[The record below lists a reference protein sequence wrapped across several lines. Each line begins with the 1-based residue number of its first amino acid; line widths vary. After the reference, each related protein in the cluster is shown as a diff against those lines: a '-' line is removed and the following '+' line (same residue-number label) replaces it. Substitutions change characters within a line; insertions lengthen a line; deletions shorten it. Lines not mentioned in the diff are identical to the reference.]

1 MADGIVPP
9 VSSENRVASGARGL
23 VAFYHAVMAEMKK
36 VTWPEVPDVRRATVA
51 ILIFVILLALLI
63 YIMDVALQGVLANLI
78 PSLFA
83 GR

>member
-9 VSSENRVASGARGL
+9 ATSEGRVASGARGV
-23 VAFYHAVMAEMKK
+23 VAFYHAVMADMKK

-51 ILIFVILLALLI
+51 ILIFVILLALMI
-63 YIMDVALQGVLANLI
+63 YVMDVALQGLLAKLI

>member
-9 VSSENRVASGARGL
+9 ATSEGRVASGARGV

-51 ILIFVILLALLI
+51 ILIFVVLLALLI

>member
-9 VSSENRVASGARGL
+9 ATSEGRVASGARGM

>member
-1 MADGIVPP
+1 MADGIAPP
-9 VSSENRVASGARGL
+9 TASEGRVTSGVRGL
-23 VAFYHAVMAEMKK
+23 VEFYHAVMAEMKK

-78 PSLFA
+78 PSLFS

>member
-9 VSSENRVASGARGL
+9 ASSEGRVASGARGV

-51 ILIFVILLALLI
+51 ILIFVVLLALLI
-63 YIMDVALQGVLANLI
+63 YIMDVALQGLLANLI

>member
-9 VSSENRVASGARGL
+9 VTSEGRVASGARGV

-78 PSLFA
+78 PSLFS

>member
-9 VSSENRVASGARGL
+9 APSENRVTSGVHGI
-23 VAFYHAVMAEMKK
+23 VAFYHAVIAEMKK
-36 VTWPEVPDVRRATVA
+36 VTWPEIPDVRRATVA

-63 YIMDVALQGVLANLI
+63 YIMDVALQGVLASLI

>member
-9 VSSENRVASGARGL
+9 TASEGRVASGARGM

>member
-9 VSSENRVASGARGL
+9 TASEGRVTSGVRGL
-23 VAFYHAVMAEMKK
+23 VEFYHAVMAEMKK

-51 ILIFVILLALLI
+51 IIVFVLLLGLLIFAL
-63 YIMDVALQGVLANLI
+63 DNVLQLFLGRLI
-78 PSLFA
+78 PSLFV

>member
-9 VSSENRVASGARGL
+9 AAPENRVASGARGMI
-23 VAFYHAVMAEMKK
+23 AFYHAVMVERKK

-51 ILIFVILLALLI
+51 ILIFVVLLAILI
-63 YIMDVALQGVLANLI
+63 WLMDVALQGLLANLI
-78 PSLFA
+78 PSLFT

>member
-9 VSSENRVASGARGL
+9 APSENRVTSGARGI

-36 VTWPEVPDVRRATVA
+36 VTWPEIPDVRRATIA

>member
-9 VSSENRVASGARGL
+9 TAAEGRVASGARGV

-63 YIMDVALQGVLANLI
+63 YIMDVALQGVLASLI

>member
-9 VSSENRVASGARGL
+9 ATSEGRVSSGARGA

>member
-9 VSSENRVASGARGL
+9 APAESRVSSGARGV

-51 ILIFVILLALLI
+51 ILIFVVLLALLI
-63 YIMDVALQGVLANLI
+63 WIMDVALQGLLANLI

>member
-9 VSSENRVASGARGL
+9 ASSEGRVASGARGV
-23 VAFYHAVMAEMKK
+23 VAFYHAVMTEMKK

-51 ILIFVILLALLI
+51 ILIFVVLLALLI
-63 YIMDVALQGVLANLI
+63 YIMDVALQGLLANLI
-78 PSLFA
+78 PSLFT

>member
-9 VSSENRVASGARGL
+9 VTSEGRVASGARGV

-36 VTWPEVPDVRRATVA
+36 VTWPEIPDVRRATVA

-78 PSLFA
+78 PSLFS

>member
-9 VSSENRVASGARGL
+9 ATSEGRVASGARGV
-23 VAFYHAVMAEMKK
+23 VAFYHAVVAEMKK

-51 ILIFVILLALLI
+51 ILIFVILLALMI
-63 YIMDVALQGVLANLI
+63 YVMDVALQGLLANLI

>member
-9 VSSENRVASGARGL
+9 APTENRVSSGARGM

-36 VTWPEVPDVRRATVA
+36 VTWPEVPDVRRATIA

-63 YIMDVALQGVLANLI
+63 YIMDVALQGVLASLI

>member
-1 MADGIVPP
+1 MADVTVPP
-9 VSSENRVASGARGL
+9 ATSEGRVASGARGV

-78 PSLFA
+78 PSLFS

>member
-9 VSSENRVASGARGL
+9 ASSEGRVASGARGV

-51 ILIFVILLALLI
+51 ILIFVVLLALLI
-63 YIMDVALQGVLANLI
+63 YIMDVALQGLLANLI
-78 PSLFA
+78 PSLFT

>member
-9 VSSENRVASGARGL
+9 AVSEGRVASGTRGV

-78 PSLFA
+78 PSLFS

>member
-9 VSSENRVASGARGL
+9 ATSESRVSSGARGV

-51 ILIFVILLALLI
+51 ILIFVVLLALLI
-63 YIMDVALQGVLANLI
+63 YIMDVALQGLLANLI